1 MIKRTSIKHHH
12 AKADRDMHFTQQS
25 RVTVH
30 WAAAK
35 ITAFSLKWRNTL
47 FARRLSKR
55 TGLCHLIAFLNQL
68 FCGFPHAEKHI
79 HSAFFIGSFLQ
90 HALSLPAS
98 NYTNDVAKCNAMYG
112 VWKVLTWHMLHQC
125 KGNTTKW
132 KLWYNLRF
140 LIRGLISRRV
150 YQLYGIFTWKK
161 MCNLLII
168 LLSINFQV
176 SQSNCNRQWS
186 FSSGPY
192 RESSQSSQW
201 YV

>member
-1 MIKRTSIKHHH
+1 MFSSEFWQPVLFNDKEPIHTRMIKRTSIKHHH

-90 HALSLPAS
+90 HALSLPVS
-98 NYTNDVAKCNAMYG
+98 NYTNDVAKCNAMYD
-112 VWKVLTWHMLHQC
+112 VWKVCIGFPEYH
-125 KGNTTKW
+125 
-132 KLWYNLRF
+132 
-140 LIRGLISRRV
+140 
-150 YQLYGIFTWKK
+150 
-161 MCNLLII
+161 
-168 LLSINFQV
+168 
-176 SQSNCNRQWS
+176 
-186 FSSGPY
+186 
-192 RESSQSSQW
+192 
-201 YV
+201 